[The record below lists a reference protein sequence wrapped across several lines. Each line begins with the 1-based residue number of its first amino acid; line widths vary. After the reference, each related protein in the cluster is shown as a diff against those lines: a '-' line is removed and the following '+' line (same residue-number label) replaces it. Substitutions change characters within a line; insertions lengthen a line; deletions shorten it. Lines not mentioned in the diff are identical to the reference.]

1 VRSDEALHEA
11 LRRGDLAAFD
21 ALYARLSGPLYGFIL
36 RHLGDA
42 HEAED
47 VLHDTFMGLLTHDPD
62 AQSLRAWLYQCARN
76 HCLHRLRDRRRGA
89 RALDA
94 AAHEP
99 PDIAQRAPG
108 DALEARE
115 TAARL
120 ARAVAAL
127 PDAHAE
133 LYALRAG
140 GLSYE
145 ELSSVL
151 GIPVGTVKSRIH
163 DMVSRLRTE
172 MAR

>member
-1 VRSDEALHEA
+1 MRSDEALHEA

-21 ALYARLSGPLYGFIL
+21 ALYARLSGPLYGFIQ

-62 AQSLRAWLYQCARN
+62 ARSLRAWLYQCARN
-76 HCLHRLRDRRRGA
+76 HCLHRLRTRRRGA

-94 AAHEP
+94 AAQEP
-99 PDIAQRAPG
+99 PEVAPSAPG

-120 ARAVAAL
+120 SRAVAAL
-127 PDAHAE
+127 PEALAE

-140 GLSYE
+140 GLSYD
-145 ELSSVL
+145 ELSAVL

-163 DMVSRLRTE
+163 DMVARLRTE

>member
-1 VRSDEALHEA
+1 MRSDEALHEA
-11 LRRGDLAAFD
+11 LRRGDLAAFY
-21 ALYARLSGPLYGFIL
+21 ALYARLSGPLYGFIH

-47 VLHDTFMGLLTHDPD
+47 VLHDTFMGLLTHAPD

-76 HCLHRLRDRRRGA
+76 HCLHRLRTRRRGA

-99 PDIAQRAPG
+99 EVAALAPG

-115 TAARL
+115 TDARL

-127 PDAHAE
+127 PHPHAE

-145 ELSSVL
+145 ELSAVL

-163 DMVSRLRTE
+163 DMVARLRTE

>member
-1 VRSDEALHEA
+1 MRSDEALHEA

-36 RHLGDA
+36 RHLADA

-47 VLHDTFMGLLTHDPD
+47 VLHDTFMALLTHDPD
-62 AQSLRAWLYQCARN
+62 ARSLRAWMYHCARN
-76 HCLHRLRDRRRGA
+76 HCLRRLRDRRRGA

-94 AAHEP
+94 VAQQP
-99 PDIAQRAPG
+99 PEVAQLAPG

-115 TAARL
+115 AAARL
-120 ARAVAAL
+120 AHAVAAL
-127 PDAHAE
+127 PDALAE
-133 LYALRAG
+133 VYALRAE
-140 GLSYE
+140 GLSYD
-145 ELSSVL
+145 ELSAVL

-163 DMVSRLRTE
+163 DMVARLRTE

>member
-1 VRSDEALHEA
+1 MRSDEALHEA
-11 LRRGDLAAFD
+11 LRQGDLSAFD
-21 ALYARLSGPLYGFIL
+21 TLYARLSGPLYGFIL
-36 RHLGDA
+36 RHLADA

-47 VLHDTFMGLLTHDPD
+47 VLHDTFMALLTHAPD
-62 AQSLRAWLYQCARN
+62 ARSLRAWLYQCARH

-99 PDIAQRAPG
+99 PEVRALAPG

-127 PDAHAE
+127 PDALAE
-133 LYALRAG
+133 LYALRAD

-145 ELSSVL
+145 ELSTVL

-163 DMVSRLRTE
+163 DMVARLRTE
-172 MAR
+172 MTR